1 MNSVHACVFLLSIAL
16 VACSQASSPPDG
28 EGLPAGLDM
37 LGVLDRLAE
46 DRADVFE
53 PVMIST
59 YDRSGGNLDFDI
71 PTHTVLEEDS
81 EGRTVLFDADGP
93 GVVTRIWLT
102 HFSVRAARAEGADT
116 LSRIPGDI
124 LFFFDHEDTPRIEM
138 TLQDFSGSSPR
149 NPFPTFRSTPF
160 ACSRVT

>member
-53 PVMIST
+53 PMMIST
-59 YDRSGGNLDFDI
+59 YDRSGWPRRRDPHL
-71 PTHTVLEEDS
+71 
-81 EGRTVLFDADGP
+81 ADPFLG
-93 GVVTRIWLT
+93 
-102 HFSVRAARAEGADT
+102 ARG
-116 LSRIPGDI
+116 
-124 LFFFDHEDTPRIEM
+124 
-138 TLQDFSGSSPR
+138 
-149 NPFPTFRSTPF
+149 
-160 ACSRVT
+160 